1 MLKILLGVL
10 LFSVQVLAA
19 DKVDYM
25 TIARTRKYR
34 GGPDEGDLKVQA
46 VLYQTVSTKKK
57 KAPVKTDE
65 PSEGF

>member
-1 MLKILLGVL
+1 MLKILMGVI
-10 LFSVQVLAA
+10 LFSIQVLAV

-25 TIARTRKYR
+25 AIARARKYH
-34 GGPDEGDLKVQA
+34 GGADEGDLKVQA

-57 KAPVKTDE
+57 KVPVKTDE

>member
-1 MLKILLGVL
+1 MTKIVLGL
-10 LFSVQVLAA
+10 FLFSFQVMAA
-19 DKVDYM
+19 EKIDYM

-57 KAPVKTDE
+57 KVPVKTDE